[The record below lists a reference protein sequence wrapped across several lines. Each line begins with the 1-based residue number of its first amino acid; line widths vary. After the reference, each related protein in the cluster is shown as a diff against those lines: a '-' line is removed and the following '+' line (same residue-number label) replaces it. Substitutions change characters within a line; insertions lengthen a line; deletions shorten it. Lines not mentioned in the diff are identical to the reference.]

1 MLPEL
6 NEQRSADDEAAQLRC
21 DVERLRA
28 ERALLSD
35 LLAAPDPALTR
46 FMFAAARSSARLR
59 KLLSRRAREPA
70 EYLRKVAQLRRLHAR
85 LALLAHS
92 VPLPSVALMFEQT
105 DAALAVAGT
114 GSLGDELLPALV
126 LIEESALALSMI
138 SERTGLS
145 LTPRRRCRSSVARA
159 RAPAGAGDAAERG
172 GVDASAPLPRLAQAL
187 LQLGERL
194 AAEQGKRIELSLVGL
209 EQVPEE
215 LFSSLYD
222 MLAQLLRNAIE
233 HGVETPAQRTAAG
246 KNPCSALLAQFSIRA
261 GQAELIFQDDGQG
274 LQASQ
279 ILQAGIERGLI
290 DPETPLAGDPR
301 QASSLIFFPGVS
313 TAAVSNGRGLGMG
326 IVRDRVKRMG
336 GRIQVATRRAQF
348 TRIRIRIPLSEA
360 PAQGTGVGRA

>member
-1 MLPEL
+1 MPPEL
-6 NEQRSADDEAAQLRC
+6 GDERSADDEAVQLRC
-21 DVERLRA
+21 DLERLRA
-28 ERALLSD
+28 ERALLAD
-35 LLAAPDPALTR
+35 LLAAPNPALSR
-46 FMFAAARSSARLR
+46 FMLAAARSCARLR
-59 KLLSRRAREPA
+59 KLLSRRAREPG
-70 EYLRKVAQLRRLHAR
+70 EYLHKVARLRRLHTR

-92 VPLPSVALMFEQT
+92 VPLPSIALMFEQT
-105 DAALAVAGT
+105 DSALAVAGAGT
-114 GSLGDELLPALV
+114 LGDELLPALV

-145 LTPRRRCRSSVARA
+145 LTPRRRHHVSVARA
-159 RAPAGAGDAAERG
+159 RSPVEITGAAERG
-172 GVDASAPLPRLAQAL
+172 SVDAPQPLPRLAQAL
-187 LQLGERL
+187 RQLGERL

-246 KNPCSALLAQFSIRA
+246 KKPCSALLAQFSIRA
-261 GQAELIFQDDGQG
+261 DQAELIFQDDGQG

-290 DPETPLAGDPR
+290 DRGTPLAGDPR
-301 QASSLIFFPGVS
+301 QASSLIFFPGIS
-313 TAAVSNGRGLGMG
+313 TAADSSGRGLGMG

-360 PAQGTGVGRA
+360 PALRAGVGRP

>member
-6 NEQRSADDEAAQLRC
+6 SEQRSADTEAAQLRC
-21 DVERLRA
+21 DIERLRA

-59 KLLSRRAREPA
+59 KLLCRRAREPA

-92 VPLPSVALMFEQT
+92 VPLPSVALLFEQT
-105 DAALAVAGT
+105 DSALAAAGVGT
-114 GSLGDELLPALV
+114 LGDELLPALV
-126 LIEESALALSMI
+126 LIEESALTVSMI
-138 SERTGLS
+138 AERTGLS
-145 LTPRRRCRSSVARA
+145 LTPRRRYRTSSARA
-159 RAPAGAGDAAERG
+159 RAPAEVSGAGERG
-172 GVDASAPLPRLAQAL
+172 SAEASPPSPRLAQAL
-187 LQLGERL
+187 QQLGEKL

-246 KNPCSALLAQFSIRA
+246 KKPCSALLAQFSIRA

-290 DPETPLAGDPR
+290 DRGTPLAGDPR

-313 TAAVSNGRGLGMG
+313 TAADSNGRGLGMG

-348 TRIRIRIPLSEA
+348 TRIRIRIPLAEA
-360 PAQGTGVGRA
+360 PALRTGVGRA

>member
-6 NEQRSADDEAAQLRC
+6 NDQRSADDEATRLRC
-21 DVERLRA
+21 DIERLRA

-35 LLAAPDPALTR
+35 LLAAPNPALTR
-46 FMFAAARSSARLR
+46 FMLAAARSYAQLR
-59 KLLSRRAREPA
+59 KLLSRRAREPV
-70 EYLRKVAQLRRLHAR
+70 EYLRKVAQLRRLHTR

-92 VPLPSVALMFEQT
+92 VPLPSVALLLEQT
-105 DAALAVAGT
+105 DSALAAAGAGT
-114 GSLGDELLPALV
+114 LGDELLPALV

-138 SERTGLS
+138 SERTGIS
-145 LTPRRRCRSSVARA
+145 MTPRRRHRTGVARA
-159 RAPAGAGDAAERG
+159 QPPAGVMGAAEPG
-172 GVDASAPLPRLAQAL
+172 SVDVPPRLAQAL
-187 LQLGERL
+187 QQLGERL
-194 AAEQGKRIELSLVGL
+194 AAEQGKRIELSLAGF

-246 KNPCSALLAQFSIRA
+246 KKPCSALLAQFSIRA
-261 GQAELIFQDDGQG
+261 GQAELVFQDDGQG

-290 DPETPLAGDPR
+290 DPGTPLAGDPR

-313 TAAVSNGRGLGMG
+313 TAADSNGRGLGMG

-360 PAQGTGVGRA
+360 PVLRAGGGRA

>member
-6 NEQRSADDEAAQLRC
+6 DNERSADDAAAQLRC
-21 DVERLRA
+21 SNERLRA
-28 ERALLSD
+28 ERALLAD

-46 FMFAAARSSARLR
+46 FMSAAARSCARLR
-59 KLLSRRAREPA
+59 RVLPRRAREPA
-70 EYLRKVAQLRRLHAR
+70 EYLRKVAQLRRLHTQLAQGAR
-85 LALLAHS
+85 S
-92 VPLPSVALMFEQT
+92 VPLPSVALMFERT
-105 DAALAVAGT
+105 DRALAAAGAGT
-114 GSLGDELLPALV
+114 LGDELLPALV
-126 LIEESALALSMI
+126 LIEEGALALSMI

-145 LTPRRRCRSSVARA
+145 LTPRRRYRSSGAHA
-159 RAPAGAGDAAERG
+159 LASAAAGSAAEHG
-172 GVDASAPLPRLAQAL
+172 GVATSAPLPRLAQAL

-233 HGVETPAQRTAAG
+233 HGVETPAQRSAAG
-246 KNPCSALLAQFSIRA
+246 KNPASALLAQFSIRA

-279 ILQAGIERGLI
+279 ILQAGIARGLI
-290 DPETPLAGDPR
+290 DRGTSLAGDPR

-313 TAAVSNGRGLGMG
+313 TAADSSGRGMGMG
-326 IVRDRVKRMG
+326 IVRDRVKRLG
-336 GRIQVATRRAQF
+336 GRIQVATKRAQF

-360 PAQGTGVGRA
+360 PALRTGVAGA